1 MTEES
6 TRAVR
11 SRFAGLGWRS
21 VAIAVAAATTG
32 IFAMVALSDPAPPA
46 AHYAIGEAPDAPA
59 PASADPLLAEL
70 ARCRTLPA
78 NGDDA
83 RCQAAWEV
91 NRRRFMGE
99 SRSYVPPVEPPPIEA
114 APVDSPTPAASAVAP
129 SSTTER

>member
-1 MTEES
+1 MTEER
-6 TRAVR
+6 TRVAR
-11 SRFAGLGWRS
+11 GRFAGFGWRS
-21 VAIAVAAATTG
+21 IAIAAAAATTG
-32 IFAMVALSDPAPPA
+32 ICAMVALSDPAPPV
-46 AHYAIGEAPDAPA
+46 AHYAISEAADAPA
-59 PASADPLLAEL
+59 PIATDPLQAEL

-99 SRSYVPPVEPPPIEA
+99 SRSYVTPVEPAPIEA
-114 APVDSPTPAASAVAP
+114 APVDSPTPVASAAAP

>member
-1 MTEES
+1 
-6 TRAVR
+6 
-11 SRFAGLGWRS
+11 
-21 VAIAVAAATTG
+21 
-32 IFAMVALSDPAPPA
+32 MVALSDPAPPA
-46 AHYAIGEAPDAPA
+46 GHYAVGEAADAPA
-59 PASADPLLAEL
+59 PIATDPLQAEL

-99 SRSYVPPVEPPPIEA
+99 SRSYVAPVEPAPIEA
-114 APVDSPTPAASAVAP
+114 APVDSPTPVAGAAAP